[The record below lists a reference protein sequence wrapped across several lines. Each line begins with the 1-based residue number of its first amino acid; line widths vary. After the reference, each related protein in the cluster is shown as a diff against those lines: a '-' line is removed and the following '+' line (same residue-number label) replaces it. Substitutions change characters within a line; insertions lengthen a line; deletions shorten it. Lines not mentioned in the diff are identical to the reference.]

1 MRPFPILPFRS
12 SVLIFAA
19 MVAGSGVAM
28 AQETNDPPLGDT
40 LKTVQPFVS
49 TTAGEFTPAK
59 GFQIFMAKRSSLNIS
74 FYGLFRY
81 LNQLPGEQTYT
92 DHLDRERTVRARND
106 LNWHR
111 TMVWFTGHFWTPK
124 FRYNIT
130 AWTLGSTQQA
140 LLFGNLQYKVGS
152 GLTIGAGMLPNL
164 TNRSMQGS
172 FPFWAG
178 SDRQMTEEFMRGGFS
193 SGVFVA
199 GRALPRFYY
208 SASVN
213 TNLSQLGVT
222 ASNDPRSLSYS
233 ATLMWMPTTGEFGPR
248 GGFGD
253 LERHEQVATRFG
265 ASMAHVR
272 EGRAAADSLPPN
284 ETQLRL
290 SDGVYAFDIGALA
303 NGVTV
308 RNLDYDEFSFDAGLK
323 YRGFTFQGEGFVR
336 RLSNFDATG
345 PLPVTSL
352 TDYGVQLQA
361 MHMVVPKYVGLYG
374 TGGYVWDDFQR
385 NPWEVSGG
393 VSVYPT
399 GTRSWRLNLH
409 VIRIEKSPTGSNFG
423 YYTAGQ
429 SGTTVSVG
437 TDIIF

>member
-1 MRPFPILPFRS
+1 MS
-12 SVLIFAA
+12 STRTTRVLILALAA
-19 MVAGSGVAM
+19 LTAGSARLQ
-28 AQETNDPPLGDT
+28 AQDSSEPPQGDT
-40 LKTVQPFVS
+40 TTAKPFS
-49 TTAGEFTPAK
+49 NSMAGEFTPAK
-59 GFQIFMAKRSSLNIS
+59 GFQIFSAPRSSLNIS

-81 LNQLPGEQTYT
+81 LNQMPGAQTYT
-92 DHLDRERTVRARND
+92 DHLDRSRTVKARND

-111 TMVWFTGHFWTPK
+111 TMVWFNGHFWTPK
-124 FRYNIT
+124 LRYNFT

-140 LLFGNLQYKVGS
+140 LLFGNLQYKAS
-152 GLTIGAGMLPNL
+152 KGLAIGAGMLPNL

-193 SGVFVA
+193 SGVFLS
-199 GRALPRFYY
+199 GEALPRLYY
-208 SASVN
+208 TTSMN

-233 ATLMWMPTTGEFGPR
+233 ASLLWMPSTGEYGPR
-248 GGFGD
+248 GGFAD
-253 LERHEQVATRFG
+253 LEHHDKLATRFG
-265 ASMAHVR
+265 GSFAHVR

-303 NGVTV
+303 PGVTV
-308 RNLDYDEFSFDAGLK
+308 RNLDYDEYAIDAGLK
-323 YRGFTFQGEGFVR
+323 YRGFSFQGEFYTR

-345 PLPVTSL
+345 PVPYTKIV
-352 TDYGVQLQA
+352 DQGIQLQA
-361 MHMVVPKYVGLYG
+361 GHMVVPNLVNLYAT
-374 TGGYVWDDFQR
+374 TGYIWDEFGR

-393 VSVYPT
+393 VSVFPT

-429 SGTTVSVG
+429 SGTTISVG
-437 TDIIF
+437 TDVIF